1 MEIALLKSK
10 NQFVLKTN
18 PPTHTPFFLF
28 LTDAKKKPTH
38 NRKATTTT
46 TIASKLA
53 LVFQKQNKQTNRQTN
68 KLTLFKLSANSK
80 VFCPS
85 MLSYPQ
91 LKSPINLFPIK
102 TPPQKKTSSS
112 GTPPES
118 PHTNQDWIPDCVFFF
133 FKSNLFEETK

>member
-1 MEIALLKSK
+1 MEIALRKSK

-28 LTDAKKKPTH
+28 LTDSKNKPTH

-53 LVFQKQNKQTNRQTN
+53 LFSQKQNKQTNKQTN

-80 VFCPS
+80 FFCAS
-85 MLSYPQ
+85 MLCYPQ
-91 LKSPINLFPIK
+91 LKSTTNFISQKKPH
-102 TPPQKKTSSS
+102 PQKKKLP
-112 GTPPES
+112 PPES
-118 PHTNQDWIPDCVFFF
+118 PHTNQDWIPDCVFFYF
-133 FKSNLFEETK
+133 ESNLFEEANRD

>member
-18 PPTHTPFFLF
+18 PPTQTPFFLF
-28 LTDAKKKPTH
+28 LTDSKNKPTH
-38 NRKATTTT
+38 NRKATTT
-46 TIASKLA
+46 IASKLA
-53 LVFQKQNKQTNRQTN
+53 LFFQKQNKQTNKQTN

-80 VFCPS
+80 FFCPS

-91 LKSPINLFPIK
+91 LKSPINFISQEKPH
-102 TPPQKKTSSS
+102 PQKNKLP
-112 GTPPES
+112 PPES

-133 FKSNLFEETK
+133 FESNLFEEANRD